1 MGQSM
6 HEFTVPEWLKLL
18 GTLLGGGFIAHL
30 ATIWKLKKDSEA
42 SFNERVDGRLK
53 AILEDDEKTI
63 ARLERREAAHER
75 KIQSL
80 QRQVVHLQGYI
91 GDLVDAMRRHGIVVP
106 PPKEPPAA
114 PPEDVQ

>member
-1 MGQSM
+1 M
-6 HEFTVPEWLKLL
+6 HDFTVPEWIKLL
-18 GTLLGGGFIAHL
+18 GTLLGGGFLAHL
-30 ATIWKLKKDSEA
+30 ATIWKLRKDSEA
-42 SFNERVDGRLK
+42 SFNERVDNRLK

-75 KIQSL
+75 RIQSL

-91 GDLVDAMRRHGIVVP
+91 GDLVAAMRKHGIEVP
-106 PPKEPPAA
+106 APKEMLGA